1 MSQGTLDPFQ
11 KPSQPTPADEVAAPA
26 NRWWVLVVISIA
38 QLMVVLDATIVTVAL
53 PDAEADLHM
62 SEANRQW
69 VVTAYALTF
78 GALLLLGG
86 RVADFWGR
94 KRAFVWGMVGF
105 AVASAIGGAAQNEG
119 MLFGARALQGVFAA
133 LLAPAALAL
142 LTVTF
147 TEAAER
153 AKAFAVYGGISAG
166 GAAIGLLLGG
176 VLTEYASWR
185 WCLLVNVPIAVL
197 AIAFAMPLLRESR
210 AEGDTKY
217 DIPGAITVTLGLAAL
232 VYGFTRAAEESW
244 SDSLTII
251 MLVAGVL
258 LLALFVVIQQ
268 RSAHALLPLRIV
280 LDRNR
285 GGSLLAMLLIG
296 AAFIGSTLFMIYYMR
311 IVLEYG
317 AVKAGAGALGITV
330 GVFITAGAS
339 ASLLPK
345 IGPRIP
351 LVVGSLLSAGGT
363 FWLTFITVE
372 RQYLTHVLPGMVLIG
387 LGLGLVFTAVA
398 STALIGV
405 EEHDA
410 GAASALIN
418 AVQQVGGALG
428 TALLNSFATSAI
440 SDYMSDKEA
449 ELGPRLADPAIAHK
463 TFVDAQLD
471 GYTTAF
477 AWAVVIMVVGA
488 VVAAVFVNAGK
499 DALPKDGAAVHVG

>member
-1 MSQGTLDPFQ
+1 MSQDTLDPFR
-11 KPSQPTPADEVAAPA
+11 KPPPPPTAADDAPKA
-26 NRWWVLVVISIA
+26 SNRWWVLVVISLA

-53 PDAEADLHM
+53 PDAEKALDM

-86 RVADFWGR
+86 RIADFWGR
-94 KRAFVWGMVGF
+94 KRAFVAGMVGF
-105 AVASAIGGAAQNEG
+105 AIASAIGGAAQNEA

-142 LTVTF
+142 LAVTF
-147 TEAAER
+147 TDAAER

-166 GAAIGLLLGG
+166 GSAIGLLLGG

-185 WCLLVNVPIAVL
+185 WCLLVNVPIAVA
-197 AIAFAMPLLRESR
+197 AIAVAMPLLRESR
-210 AEGDTKY
+210 AEGNTRY

-244 SDSLTII
+244 TDGRTVA

-258 LLALFVVIQQ
+258 LIAVFVLIQQ

-311 IVLEYG
+311 LVLGYG

-339 ASLLPK
+339 AALLPK

-351 LVVGSLLSAGGT
+351 MVVGALLCAGGT

-405 EEHDA
+405 QEHDA

-428 TALLNSFATSAI
+428 TALLNSIATTTI
-440 SDYMSDKEA
+440 SDYIADKQ
-449 ELGPRLADPAIAHK
+449 GSGGDPNKILL
-463 TFVDAQLD
+463 DAQLD

-488 VVAAVFVNAGK
+488 VIAAVLVNAGK
-499 DALPKDGAAVHVG
+499 DALPREGAAVHVG

>member
-1 MSQGTLDPFQ
+1 MSQDTLDPFR
-11 KPSQPTPADEVAAPA
+11 QPAPPASDDAAPKA
-26 NRWWVLVVISIA
+26 SNRWWVLAVISLA

-53 PDAEADLHM
+53 PDAEASLNM

-86 RVADFWGR
+86 RIADFWGR
-94 KRAFVWGMVGF
+94 KRAFMAGMVGF
-105 AVASAIGGAAQNEG
+105 AIASALGGAAQNEA

-142 LTVTF
+142 LAVTF
-147 TEAAER
+147 TDAAER

-166 GAAIGLLLGG
+166 GSAIGLLLGG

-185 WCLLVNVPIAVL
+185 WCLLVNVPIAV
-197 AIAFAMPLLRESR
+197 ASIAVAMPLLRESR
-210 AEGDTKY
+210 AEGNTRY
-217 DIPGAITVTLGLAAL
+217 DIPGAIVVTLGLAAL

-244 SDSLTII
+244 TDGITVT
-251 MLVAGVL
+251 MLIAGVL
-258 LLALFVVIQQ
+258 LIALFVVIQQ

-311 IVLEYG
+311 IVLGYG

-339 ASLLPK
+339 AALLPK

-351 LVVGSLLSAGGT
+351 LVVGGLLCAGGT
-363 FWLTFITVE
+363 FWLTFVTIE

-387 LGLGLVFTAVA
+387 LGLGLVFTAVS

-428 TALLNSFATSAI
+428 TALLNSVATTAI
-440 SDYMSDKEA
+440 SDYMVDKA
-449 ELGPRLADPAIAHK
+449 GSGDPGRV
-463 TFVDAQLD
+463 FLEAQLE

-477 AWAVVIMVVGA
+477 AWAVVIMVVGSVIGA
-488 VVAAVFVNAGK
+488 ILVNAGK
-499 DALPKDGAAVHVG
+499 DALPREGAAIHVG